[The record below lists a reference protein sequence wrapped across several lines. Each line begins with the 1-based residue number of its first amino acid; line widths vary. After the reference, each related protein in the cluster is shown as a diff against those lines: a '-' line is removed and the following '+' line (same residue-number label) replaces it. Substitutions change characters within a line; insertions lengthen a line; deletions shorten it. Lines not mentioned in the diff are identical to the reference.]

1 MNNPS
6 RSSQRRYLESS
17 NLQLPIAC
25 KEIKW
30 VHYRS
35 RKQFV
40 IANTC
45 FKKKVEL
52 LVQTFFWSVLQL
64 WNMKYPPHPGGMERG
79 GGQLPLLWKVGE
91 GQINV
96 FAPPLFWQK
105 FKKKLNF
112 QHGSKTILS
121 TWPSGRNLLFCLT
134 VLKTCTTPHTHFL
147 ISAKSC
153 SPFPVHSQTCPSY
166 CPFQYYHPAIVLSM
180 IWPLGQQC
188 INIVVSALSVSPDI
202 SWLTNGRTVNMEGAK
217 AVHYYHVDH
226 IQTLLLHG
234 YASPTPDLQ
243 KHEQITPNQ
252 LKVKEMAAPALFTS
266 FQNDTFE
273 LHIYISYAYHWG
285 TFMCIYQFI

>member
-1 MNNPS
+1 MSTLSISKTICDCKYVFQKKSWIIGTNIFLKCLTALKHEVPPS
-6 RSSQRRYLESS
+6 
-17 NLQLPIAC
+17 
-25 KEIKW
+25 
-30 VHYRS
+30 S
-35 RKQFV
+35 RGYGK
-40 IANTC
+40 
-45 FKKKVEL
+45 
-52 LVQTFFWSVLQL
+52 
-64 WNMKYPPHPGGMERG
+64 G
-79 GGQLPLLWKVGE
+79 GGQFPLLWKVGE
-91 GQINV
+91 VQINV
-96 FAPPLFWQK
+96 FVPPLFWQK

-252 LKVKEMAAPALFTS
+252 LKVKQIAAPALFTS